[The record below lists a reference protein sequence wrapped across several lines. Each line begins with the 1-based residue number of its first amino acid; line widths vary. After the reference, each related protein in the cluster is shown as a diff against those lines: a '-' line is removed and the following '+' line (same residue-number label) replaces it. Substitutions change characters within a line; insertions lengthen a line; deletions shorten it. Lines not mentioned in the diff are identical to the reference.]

1 MTQVEELLSVWRDA
15 ERLLDTIP
23 SMSPD
28 YEAVRDAVVGVRS
41 AYQTVT
47 GGQPVTDEALS
58 TAMATVRDV
67 ERLLGEVRMKH
78 RPLEG
83 IAEAQAEPA

>member
-47 GGQPVTDEALS
+47 GG
-58 TAMATVRDV
+58 
-67 ERLLGEVRMKH
+67 
-78 RPLEG
+78 
-83 IAEAQAEPA
+83 

>member
-15 ERLLDTIP
+15 ERLLETLP
-23 SMSPD
+23 PRSPD

-47 GGQPVTDEALS
+47 GGRPVTEEALA
-58 TAMATVRDV
+58 TVTATVRDA
-67 ERLLGEVRMKH
+67 ERLLGELRMKH
-78 RPLEG
+78 RALEG
-83 IAEAQAEPA
+83 IAEPQAEPA

>member
-1 MTQVEELLSVWRDA
+1 
-15 ERLLDTIP
+15 
-23 SMSPD
+23 
-28 YEAVRDAVVGVRS
+28 
-41 AYQTVT
+41 
-47 GGQPVTDEALS
+47 
-58 TAMATVRDV
+58 MATVRDV